1 MMQLPRQEFRQ
12 KNKGKE
18 HEKIYKITALLLATA
33 LMVMGCGSAKSGKE
47 NSDSTNS
54 SAQTS
59 SDNSDSKKAE
69 APQIDGLTYE
79 STMDLTYAQEFDVF
93 YYQDGYKLIDVHEG
107 RQYLIVPEGRKKPA
121 DLDKEIVVL
130 KQPLEHIYLAATSAM
145 ALFDAMDGLDSIRMS
160 GAQASDW
167 YIDHAKKA
175 MEDGKI
181 LFAGKY
187 SEPDYEML
195 IDEDCDLA
203 IESTMILHTPKV
215 QEMIEDLDIPVFIDR
230 SSYES
235 HPLGRTEWI
244 KAYAAMLNKEDAADT
259 FFDTQTEVIGSLK
272 DFKNTGK
279 TVAYFFVNTDG
290 TVIVRSSSD
299 YIPKMIDIA
308 GGKYIFQDLKN
319 TKSKSASVE
328 LSMEEFYA
336 KAKNADY
343 LIYNASID
351 SPINSIADLTAKSE
365 LFADF
370 KAVKNGNVWCTG
382 KSLYQ
387 ATDIVGNLI
396 TDINLMLTDGDES
409 GMTFLYRVK

>member
-1 MMQLPRQEFRQ
+1 MKRYDLIIVGAGPSGLSAAVEAAKRGLKVVVFDENEKPGGQLFKQIHKFF
-12 KNKGKE
+12 GSKE
-18 HEKIYKITALLLATA
+18 HKAKVRGFVIGQQLLQEAADAGVEVVLNATVIG
-33 LMVMGCGSAKSGKE
+33 M
-47 NSDSTNS
+47 
-54 SAQTS
+54 
-59 SDNSDSKKAE
+59 
-69 APQIDGLTYE
+69 Y
-79 STMDLTYAQEFDVF
+79 
-93 YYQDGYKLIDVHEG
+93 
-107 RQYLIVPEGRKKPA
+107 
-121 DLDKEIVVL
+121 LDKEIVVL

-290 TVIVRSSSD
+290 TVVVRSSSD

-370 KAVKNGNVWCTG
+370 KAVKDGNVWCTG
-382 KSLYQ
+382 KNLFQETTELGTMIEDIHTILTTDDDSL
-387 ATDIVGNLI
+387 
-396 TDINLMLTDGDES
+396 DELVY
-409 GMTFLYRVK
+409 MHKLK